1 MEFAIEII
9 ETWGVF
15 SNVFFLGSFDCW
27 TMVLKR
33 GRAVEERDGC
43 EMGVEVPAT
52 AILAGGP
59 RLGAD
64 RRIIVTLE
72 A

>member
-1 MEFAIEII
+1 M
-9 ETWGVF
+9 
-15 SNVFFLGSFDCW
+15 
-27 TMVLKR
+27 LKR
-33 GRAVEERDGC
+33 GRAVKDRDGC

-59 RLGAD
+59 RLRAD
-64 RRIIVTLE
+64 RRIVLTLE